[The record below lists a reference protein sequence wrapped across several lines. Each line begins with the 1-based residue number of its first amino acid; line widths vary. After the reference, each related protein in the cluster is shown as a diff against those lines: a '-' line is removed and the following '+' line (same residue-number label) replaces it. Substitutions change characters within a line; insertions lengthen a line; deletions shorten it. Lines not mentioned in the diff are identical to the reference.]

1 VSYRLVNPKQQIVIE
16 LCCLVYSDPNVL
28 FQWHFSDP
36 HPVPLPDGKNPEPT
50 DSLAILVYVEQN
62 EIWLM
67 TARSSVLA

>member
-1 VSYRLVNPKQQIVIE
+1 
-16 LCCLVYSDPNVL
+16 LVYSDPNVL